1 MIDGDLVDLLPPIL
15 RNNRRV
21 SEAMALANARPSMNQ
36 QPIYVKH
43 GFPELFREKREYHD
57 YLPTLPQLPGPEG
70 AAEEEYGL
78 MYYKPETEAELKMHD
93 LWIAKRREEAFHW
106 KAQQQLTLVLDRM
119 ALHRSAQESDLLRRH
134 ETAAYLRGANN
145 TGKSPEK
152 AKTPPAPMPPQTR
165 RGSTMP
171 VMARQS
177 SLKDPGA
184 ADTAPSTAAS
194 APGTAGGTAAG
205 PKSPNRFAPIVD
217 PNAGRRRVLSG
228 RIGKRIH
235 AGKYDFEEE
244 EDETNIYDEDDDDDD
259 EDDDEDGPAA
269 YEEDNTLKGVS
280 KVVIGTK
287 TLVQSV
293 RKDVKKKGKG
303 AVRPF
308 RFSSALPLSYKH
320 EFYMELSD
328 SDEDEEGA
336 ARTGGGPS
344 RGGGRTPSRPDTEGG
359 GERKAKAAKKPDNKK
374 VPAGTVKV
382 FFKHDKP
389 ENRERP
395 ISATLF
401 RSLADADP
409 ELKVLY
415 RHTNFRRMPLTMRQ
429 EKWLEDRHAQRM
441 RTSMDYAKALA
452 EAEAEKQQK
461 KKDKE
466 SGKDGK
472 GGKKDEKP
480 DKKKE
485 EKKAKEEAERAAKAK
500 PPPPKYKSASQFMN
514 IHFPHF
520 DGDDEEDRVESCGPM
535 KITQMA
541 EVERVLDACAHANI
555 QINES
560 ALKKGLLI
568 PQDHPDAICQEN
580 LRDSSI
586 EGLMV
591 NPLPPEL
598 WRKGGGGGK
607 KGKKGGGGKKK
618 KG

>member
-1 MIDGDLVDLLPPIL
+1 MIDDDLVDLLPPIL

-21 SEAMALANARPSMNQ
+21 SEAMAVANARPSLNQ
-36 QPIYVKH
+36 QPIYVRH
-43 GFPELFREKREYHD
+43 AFPELFREKREHHD
-57 YLPTLPQLPGPEG
+57 YLPTLPQLHGPEG
-70 AAEEEYGL
+70 SAEEEYGL

-134 ETAAYLRGANN
+134 ETAAYLRGADT
-145 TGKSPEK
+145 TGKSPDK
-152 AKTPPAPMPPQTR
+152 DTAKTTPAPMPPPSQNR
-165 RGSTMP
+165 RGST
-171 VMARQS
+171 
-177 SLKDPGA
+177 
-184 ADTAPSTAAS
+184 AS
-194 APGTAGGTAAG
+194 APQRKSSFIDPVAAAPAANAAPL

-217 PNAGRRRVLSG
+217 PAAGRRRVLSG

-235 AGKYDFEEE
+235 AGKYDFD
-244 EDETNIYDEDDDDDD
+244 EDEDEANIYDEDNDDDEDDDDDD
-259 EDDDEDGPAA
+259 GPAA
-269 YEEDNTLKGVS
+269 FEEDNTLKGVT
-280 KVVIGTK
+280 KVVVGNK

-303 AVRPF
+303 AARPF

-328 SDEDEEGA
+328 SDEDDDA
-336 ARTGGGPS
+336 DAQGGGGGTRGPS

-359 GERKAKAAKKPDNKK
+359 ERKAKAAKKPDNNKK
-374 VPAGTVKV
+374 APAGTVKI

-389 ENRERP
+389 ENRERA
-395 ISATLF
+395 ISASLF
-401 RSLADADP
+401 RSVADTDP

-415 RHTNFRRMPLTMRQ
+415 RHTNYRRMPLTMRQ
-429 EKWLEDRHAQRM
+429 EKWLEDRHSERM
-441 RTSMDYAKALA
+441 RTSMDYAKVLA
-452 EAEAEKQQK
+452 EAEAEKAQK
-461 KKDKE
+461 KKEKD

-485 EKKAKEEAERAAKAK
+485 EKKAKEEAARAAKAK
-500 PPPPKYKSASQFMN
+500 PPPPKYKSAAQFMN

-541 EVERVLDACAHANI
+541 EVERVLDACAQANI
-555 QINES
+555 QVKES
-560 ALKKGLLI
+560 VLKKGLLI
-568 PQDHPDAICQEN
+568 PQDHPDAICQEG
-580 LRDSSI
+580 LRDSSM
-586 EGLMV
+586 EGLMI

-598 WRKGGGGGK
+598 WRKVAGAK
-607 KGKKGGGGKKK
+607 KVKKGGGGKKK